1 VPKPV
6 AVILSGCGREDG
18 SDPAETLFT
27 LLVLERAGARPICA
41 APERARA
48 DVARLVG
55 RAVTP
60 LDKLEPRQV
69 QGMIIPGGG
78 GTSTVLSDYTTKH
91 ELCTVDPS
99 LSALMRALLQS
110 HRPMGFIGSSAL
122 LAARVLGPVAGVRVT
137 LGPKGTAVAK
147 HAAVMGADVRPGTGD
162 DVVFDPKA
170 RVASTPGLLAPPPP
184 AVEGGAAPDSTLP
197 AIMRSVDRLVRL
209 IVGGGGQPRP
219 AGRPDGGRPSG
230 GGRPT
235 DRDRG
240 SA

>member
-1 VPKPV
+1 VPKPI

-27 LLVLERAGARPICA
+27 LLVLERAGARPLCA
-41 APERARA
+41 APERVRA
-48 DVARLVG
+48 DVVRLVG

-60 LDKLEPRQV
+60 LDKLEPRQA

-99 LSALMRALLQS
+99 LSALMRALLQA
-110 HRPMGFIGSSAL
+110 HRPMGFMGSAAL
-122 LAARVLGPVAGVRVT
+122 LAARVLGPVAGVRLT
-137 LGPKGTAVAK
+137 LGAKGTAVAK
-147 HAAVMGADVRPGTGD
+147 HAAVMGADVRPGTAD

-170 RVASTPGLLAPPPP
+170 RVASTPGLLAPPQP
-184 AVEGGAAPDSTLP
+184 VNGGVPELTLP
-197 AIMRSVDRLVRL
+197 AVMRSVDRLVRL
-209 IVGGGGQPRP
+209 VVGGGGQPRP
-219 AGRPDGGRPSG
+219 AGRPNG

>member
-1 VPKPV
+1 MAKPIG
-6 AVILSGCGREDG
+6 VILSGCGREEG

-55 RAVTP
+55 RPVLP
-60 LDKLEPRQV
+60 LEQLEARRL
-69 QGMIIPGGG
+69 QGLIVPGGG
-78 GTSTVLSDYTTKH
+78 GTSTILSDYTTKH

-99 LSALMRALLQS
+99 LSALMRALLQA

-137 LGPKGTAVAK
+137 LGPKGTAAAK
-147 HAAVMGADVRPGTGD
+147 HAAVMGADVRPATTE
-162 DVVFDPKA
+162 DVVFDAKS
-170 RVASTPGLLAPPPP
+170 RVASTPAMLAPPPP
-184 AVEGGAAPDSTLP
+184 AAEGADPEATAGSTLP
-197 AIMRSVDRLVRL
+197 GVMRAVDRLVR
-209 IVGGGGQPRP
+209 IVVGGGGQPRP
-219 AGRPDGGRPSG
+219 QAT
-230 GGRPT
+230 T
-235 DRDRG
+235 DRARG

>member
-1 VPKPV
+1 VSKPIG
-6 AVILSGCGREDG
+6 VILSGCGREDG

-41 APERARA
+41 APERVRA

-55 RAVTP
+55 RAVVP
-60 LDKLEPRQV
+60 LDRLEARQV
-69 QGMIIPGGG
+69 QGLVVPGGG

-99 LSALMRALLQS
+99 LSVLLRALLQA

-122 LAARVLGPVAGVRVT
+122 LAARVLGPVAGVRLT
-137 LGPKGTAVAK
+137 LGPKGTTAAK
-147 HAAVMGADVRPGTGD
+147 HAAVMGADIRPATGD

-170 RVASTPGLLAPPPP
+170 RVASTPGMLAPPPP
-184 AVEGGAAPDSTLP
+184 VDGAAQELTLP
-197 AIMRSVDRLVRL
+197 AVMRAVDRLVRL
-209 IVGGGGQPRP
+209 VVGGGGQPHP
-219 AGRPDGGRPSG
+219 

-235 DRDRG
+235 DRARG

>member
-1 VPKPV
+1 VPKPI

-41 APERARA
+41 APARVLP

-55 RAVTP
+55 RAVVP
-60 LDKLEPRQV
+60 LDQLDPRKV
-69 QGMIIPGGG
+69 QGLVIPGGG

-99 LSALMRALLQS
+99 LSAVMRALLAAR
-110 HRPMGFIGSSAL
+110 RPMGFMGSAAL
-122 LAARVLGPVAGVRVT
+122 LAARVLGPVAGVRLT
-137 LGPKGTAVAK
+137 LGAKGTAAAK
-147 HAAVMGADVRPGTGD
+147 HAAVMGADVRPGTAD

-170 RVASTPGLLAPPPP
+170 RVASTPGLRAPPPP
-184 AVEGGAAPDSTLP
+184 VNGGAPELTLP
-197 AIMRSVDRLVRL
+197 AVMRSVDRLVRL
-209 IVGGGGQPRP
+209 VVGGGGQPRP
-219 AGRPDGGRPSG
+219 GGP
-230 GGRPT
+230 PT
-235 DRDRG
+235 DRARG